1 MIRVG
6 IVGAGIRGHL
16 FATALAECAD
26 VVGIADTSARARAS
40 AQSLGVELYENFGA
54 LLTDAC
60 PEAIIV
66 ATPDFAHREVAVA
79 AAERGVHLLIE
90 KPLATSLADA
100 YAIEDAVRKH
110 RVSCAV
116 GFENRWNPHFLAIR
130 HAVEDGS
137 LGQIVHQAAV
147 LSNTYYVPTTML
159 NWAAKSSPVWFLMP
173 HTLDLSLWLSGSRPV
188 SVFARGTRGLLAQK
202 GIDTWDVVHASFMLE
217 DGSLVQLTSAWVLP
231 RASSGIVEFRYEAI
245 AEGGAVHAN
254 LGEQGLTVVSDALR
268 SIWPLGAP
276 VDGHPVGPAVWM
288 AQKFVEDL
296 EGGADPKSGLA
307 AGLIV
312 TEALCAVDESLRS
325 GQVIRLSDIT
335 R

>member
-16 FATALAECAD
+16 FAGAISGYAD
-26 VVGIADTSARARAS
+26 VVGIADTSASARSS
-40 AQSLGVELYENFGA
+40 AESLGVEVYDNFNT
-54 LLTDAC
+54 LLDDAR
-60 PEAIIV
+60 PDAIIV

-110 RVSCAV
+110 GVSCVV
-116 GFENRWNPHFLAIR
+116 GFENRWNPHFLAVR
-130 HAVEDGS
+130 QGVEDGS

-147 LSNTYYVPTTML
+147 LSNSYYVPTTML
-159 NWAAKSSPVWFLMP
+159 SWAANSSPVWFLMP
-173 HTLDLSLWLSGSRPV
+173 HTLDLACWLSGSRPV

-202 GIDTWDVVHASFMLE
+202 GIDTWDVVHASFAFE
-217 DGSLVQLTSAWVLP
+217 DGSLVDLTSAWVLP
-231 RASSGIVEFRYEAI
+231 EASSGIVDFRYDAI

-254 LGEQGLTVVSDALR
+254 LGDQGLTVVSDALR

-276 VDGHPVGPAVWM
+276 VDGRPVGPPVWM
-288 AQKFVEDL
+288 AQKFVQDL
-296 EGGADPKSGLA
+296 EMGTVPTPGLD

-312 TEALCAVDESLRS
+312 TEALCAVEESLRT
-325 GQVIRLSDIT
+325 GQVIRLADIT